1 LLTRDDFN
9 SWAGAKR
16 PNRDPFVAIFEPVV
30 LEFCPMRALRSISI
44 LACVVALWQPSLP
57 AEELGAVPDHADSV
71 LVVKSERKLYLLK
84 AGRVL
89 RAFDVSLGLVPSGP
103 KQREGDFRTPE
114 GRYRLETRN
123 VDSDYFL
130 SIQVSYPDETDRER
144 ARAQGVDPGGQI
156 MIHGLP
162 NEPKYDLRRYED
174 SDWTD
179 GCIAVSNAD
188 MIDIWLMTRE
198 STPIEIRP

>member
-1 LLTRDDFN
+1 MNFRRWLIALA
-9 SWAGAKR
+9 AGL
-16 PNRDPFVAIFEPVV
+16 P
-30 LEFCPMRALRSISI
+30 
-44 LACVVALWQPSLP
+44 LAAFAAPPLDSGH
-57 AEELGAVPDHADSV
+57 EIADSV

-89 RAFDVSLGLVPSGP
+89 KSFDVSLGLVPKGP
-103 KQREGDFRTPE
+103 KQREGDYRTPE
-114 GRYRLETRN
+114 GRYNLETRN

-130 SIQVSYPDETDRER
+130 SIKVSYPNAADRER

-162 NEPKYDLRRYED
+162 NEPHYELGHYRGT
-174 SDWTD
+174 DWTD
-179 GCIAVSNAD
+179 GCIAVSNSD
-188 MIDIWLMTRE
+188 MVDIWLMTRE